1 MEDGNVTIA
10 RVKHTHVFPSN
21 FMLVA
26 AMNPCPCGYYGES
39 RCHCSD
45 YEILKYREKLS
56 GSIMD
61 RIDIQKYFKTV
72 DIINLSNDT
81 KGPSSKMLLERVET
95 ARKIQR
101 KRYKNIKGITFR
113 GTWYSCCYSWFKKM

>member
-1 MEDGNVTIA
+1 
-10 RVKHTHVFPSN
+10 
-21 FMLVA
+21 LVA
-26 AMNPCPCGYYGES
+26 AMNPCPCGYYGEN

-56 GSIMD
+56 GPIMD

-81 KGPSSKMLLERVET
+81 KGPSSKMLLERV
-95 ARKIQR
+95 
-101 KRYKNIKGITFR
+101 
-113 GTWYSCCYSWFKKM
+113 